1 MFDNCIEAENE
12 FEKCWQNPAY
22 TQIKLDDVDV
32 NQVLSHYTTDKP
44 VHFNQ
49 EMLWDMEI
57 KKAWNPGHYIPYVVR
72 EGSAKAW
79 GKHQCLSTKGVIF
92 VRSSWQKQWLNPNFY
107 EEVYEEVYV
116 NSDEQRITFIGVT
129 VLKGHPGKLVPS
141 QPLFHVQ
148 HSVVGSKDHPLNR
161 WRIVHLTKRKD
172 EYLIESFKALNDPTM
187 LPGFIQIYIEKDL
200 GVSLRHK

>member
-1 MFDNCIEAENE
+1 MFDNCIEAESE

-22 TQIKLDDVDV
+22 TQVKLNDVDV
-32 NQVLSHYTTDKP
+32 NQALSHYITDKP
-44 VHFNQ
+44 VHFNRK
-49 EMLWDMEI
+49 MLWDMET
-57 KKAWNPGHYIPYVVR
+57 KKAWNPGRYIPYVVR
-72 EGSAKAW
+72 EGSAEAW
-79 GKHQCLSTKGVIF
+79 DKHQCLSTNGVIF
-92 VRSSWQKQWLNPNFY
+92 VRASQQKQWLNPNSY
-107 EEVYEEVYV
+107 QEVYEEVYV
-116 NSDEQRITFIGVT
+116 NDDEQRITFIGVT
-129 VLKGHPGKLVPS
+129 VLKGRLGKLVLS

-148 HSVVGSKDHPLNR
+148 HSVVGSKDRPLNR